1 MKNIFICSVYCINIK
16 MGFLLLQKIMRNVYY
31 FIVVILLE
39 KYGVLVLEKNLVL
52 LFNVIVFKVDG
63 LDRERS

>member
-1 MKNIFICSVYCINIK
+1 
-16 MGFLLLQKIMRNVYY
+16 MRNVYY
-31 FIVVILLE
+31 FIVVILLD
-39 KYGVLVLEKNLVL
+39 KDGVLVLEKNFVL